1 MGVKPAHPA
10 RDEAG
15 LMSFGGNGHGS
26 PVPGARKGAGERL
39 RHWVKRGATGFVGIA
54 ATATLVIVL
63 DPAKIGRALASFRL
77 ILIPV
82 ILCLFLLIY
91 VFQGARWHYLLRDAG
106 ARLRLWDSLL
116 LNAAGQTITALVPLG
131 DLTRAALAAEAS
143 DTDFGTL
150 AATVTVQELSYNVVL
165 VLCALPVLLMVHLG
179 VGIVIGTL
187 LAIALILVIL
197 TVSPVFHLVHQV
209 VVHIPL
215 LNRFLPAIDE
225 LQAETATLLHRPDTL
240 LFSIL
245 DLARAV
251 AEISAFWFVVQGMAP
266 GVIDWPE
273 AAFILTISSIS
284 GAITLVPGGVGANEA
299 SVTGLLVVFGVLA
312 APAAGVALIERLL
325 ISVLALVLGIPAYL
339 IARRRFRLGSIFQ
352 LVSQRRDEPARGRQ
366 SGKMAYG
373 SRAQAG

>member
-1 MGVKPAHPA
+1 
-10 RDEAG
+10 
-15 LMSFGGNGHGS
+15 MSFGGNGHGS

-165 VLCALPVLLMVHLG
+165 VLCALP
-179 VGIVIGTL
+179 TL